1 MNDQSKTSPP
11 TKYAGTLNATG
22 SPESASGPSLY
33 DLLVGLTINQS
44 GQEVRRASLSA
55 RQVQALGS
63 MTSGTFG
70 PPSTT
75 SSLSA
80 DLQSFLENKLM
91 RRLGLDGGI

>member
-1 MNDQSKTSPP
+1 MNDQSKISPP
-11 TKYAGTLNATG
+11 TSCGTSLSVTS

-33 DLLVGLTINQS
+33 DLLVGPIIGQS
-44 GQEVRRASLSA
+44 GQEAPRASLSA

-70 PPSTT
+70 PLSTT
-75 SSLSA
+75 SSPSA

-91 RRLGLDGGI
+91 RRLGLDGGT